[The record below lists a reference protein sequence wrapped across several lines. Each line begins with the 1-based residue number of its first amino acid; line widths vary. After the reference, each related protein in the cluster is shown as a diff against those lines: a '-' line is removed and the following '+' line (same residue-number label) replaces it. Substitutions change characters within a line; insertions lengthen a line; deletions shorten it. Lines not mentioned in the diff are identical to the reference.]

1 MISNEDMDTGV
12 AGHEIVD
19 HLVEV
24 YDVGAHE
31 KRKGESSDFRASV
44 ARLRAD
50 GHHQCFVCGVTVD
63 IQCHHFLCEWSLAN
77 EADFAKLT
85 RLAEIFDVYGY
96 GRLLQ
101 NIPISTVDDIRN
113 CMNLCAVHHI
123 ERVTGIHTTTFSAW
137 VSQCLGREGVE
148 IVPQDRAVIERL
160 IDAKQILARDIS

>member
-50 GHHQCFVCGVTVD
+50 GHHQCFVCGV
-63 IQCHHFLCEWSLAN
+63 
-77 EADFAKLT
+77 K